1 VLATAIVWGFATP
14 PAAAEDVDRIV
25 AVVGHHIILNSE
37 LESQLE
43 LAATQQR
50 IDLNQPGIKDVVRA
64 DLLDQMISDRLMLIQ
79 AERDTLITVSD
90 PEVERELDTH
100 LQRIQ
105 SQFPSPEDFYKQ
117 LASEGLSLPELRR
130 RYRREVRNQLLKQ
143 KLVQS
148 RVRDVEVSA
157 PEVDAFYN
165 EFRDSLPDQV
175 AAVHLQTILLT
186 VEVSQSTKDSVQTFA
201 GLIRDSIQAG
211 ASFGDMARR
220 YSSDGSAESGGDL
233 GWFGRKVMVPEFE
246 RAAFGLAVG
255 EISGAV
261 KTQFGYH
268 LIKCLERE
276 RERVH
281 AAHILFRTTPTGLDQ
296 EKALAFAREVRDQLV
311 GGADFAAMAKEHS
324 ADSTTAAAGGDLGWI
339 PLTTLPP
346 NFAAA
351 IGTNGAGS
359 LLDPVS
365 AEEGI
370 HIIKVVDRRDDRPY
384 DLELDRAEITEMARR
399 EKTGRYVEEWVT
411 ELRGEIYVDVRL

>member
-1 VLATAIVWGFATP
+1 VPRT
-14 PAAAEDVDRIV
+14 AAEDVDRIV
-25 AVVGHHIILNSE
+25 AVVGHHIILDSE
-37 LESQLE
+37 LESQLT
-43 LAATQQR
+43 LAATQQQ
-50 IDLNQPGIKDVVRA
+50 IDLSQPGLKDELRA

-100 LQRIQ
+100 LERIQ

-117 LASEGLSLPELRR
+117 LAAEGLSLPELRR

-143 KLVQS
+143 RLIQS

-165 EFRDSLPDQV
+165 EFKDSLPDQV
-175 AAVHLQTILLT
+175 AAVHLQTILIK
-186 VEVSQSTKDSVQTFA
+186 VEVSRHTLDSVQAFA
-201 GLIRDSIQAG
+201 SLIRDSIEAG
-211 ASFGDMARR
+211 ASFADMARR

-255 EISGAV
+255 EISGPV

-268 LIKCLERE
+268 LISCLERE
-276 RERVH
+276 REKVH
-281 AAHILFRTTPTGLDQ
+281 AAHILFRTSPAGDDQ
-296 EKALAFAREVRDQLV
+296 EQALAEARALRERLAN
-311 GGADFAAMAKEHS
+311 GADFAALAKEFS
-324 ADSTTAAAGGDLGWI
+324 ADSATAAAGGDLGWI
-339 PLTTLPP
+339 PLGSLPQ

-359 LLDPVS
+359 LLDPVP

-370 HIIKVVDRRDDRPY
+370 HLIRVADRRDDRPY
-384 DLELDRAEITEMARR
+384 DLMLDRAEITEMAKR
-399 EKTGRYVEEWVT
+399 EKTGRLVEEWVT
-411 ELRGEIYVDVRL
+411 ELRDEIYVDVRL